1 MSKKRSLKRIIL
13 RTSVALISLP
23 ILLLLVAVIF
33 LMSKPKLDADLREEI
48 GGQYI
53 TLSKGVTH
61 YELVQPD
68 DSAPLIVLIPG
79 LTVPKAVY
87 MNNVE
92 ALQKAGYA
100 TLRYDFYG
108 RGLSDR
114 PLMKYNSKVYAAQT
128 KELLDSLKIQKP
140 VHLLGISLGAAI
152 GAEIIADEPE
162 RYKSITFIGAAVA
175 FSKADADAKKRA
187 VLMDRLKVFKKNDF
201 VDTTLDA
208 YKFIPYIKEQFNYRG
223 AELAFIS
230 LAMNESVFD
239 YLASYKELTSVKRI
253 PMQIIWGELDDN
265 FPYPLGVRLG
275 KMFPDA
281 EFHTIPGGGH
291 TPHFGQAELVNP
303 MMVNFLD
310 RVEGRNVDVA
320 GEGTTEN
327 FSTLQ

>member
-1 MSKKRSLKRIIL
+1 
-13 RTSVALISLP
+13 
-23 ILLLLVAVIF
+23 
-33 LMSKPKLDADLREEI
+33 MSKPKLDAELRKEI

-61 YELVQPD
+61 YELVQPN
-68 DSAPLIVLIPG
+68 DSAPLVLLIPG

-87 MNNVE
+87 MNNVT
-92 ALQKAGYA
+92 ALQEAGYA

-114 PLMKYNSKVYAAQT
+114 PLMKYDSKVYVAQT
-128 KELLDSLKIQKP
+128 KELLDSLQIDTP
-140 VHLLGISLGAAI
+140 IHVLGISLGAAI

-162 RYKSITFIGAAVA
+162 RFKSITFIGAAVA
-175 FSKADADAKKRA
+175 FSKADADAKKHA

-230 LAMNESVFD
+230 LAMNESVYD
-239 YLASYKELTSVKRI
+239 YLESYKELTKVEGI

-275 KMFPDA
+275 EMFPHA
-281 EFHTIPGGGH
+281 QFHTIPGGGH
-291 TPHFGQAELVNP
+291 TPHFGQSDLVNP

-310 RVEGRNVDVA
+310 RVEGRSRAIAKDLTEEA
-320 GEGTTEN
+320 ETTV
-327 FSTLQ
+327 Q